1 MAKLT
6 PIAGAFLVVWML
18 WPQAAQ
24 AAQAAQPAHA
34 APDDVAK
41 LRAEIEALKA
51 DYTSRVQALEARIK
65 QLESAVATAQATPP
79 GGAPGTPAAGGLPA
93 AGVAPGAPSAAAA
106 PPPAFPQ
113 PSPVAAPGKSSSATA
128 FNPAISMILTGNY
141 ASLSQDPATYR
152 IAGFI
157 PAHGEGVG
165 ERGFNLDESEL
176 TVASNVD
183 PYFFANVTAAIQ
195 GDNSIDIEEAYFKTL
210 ALNNGF
216 TIKGGRFFSGTGY
229 LNEVHTHNWDFVDQP
244 LVYQVFMGTQLAQD
258 GVQIRWLA
266 PTDYFIELGAEAG
279 SGRSFP
285 GTQRD
290 SNSLGSDALFA
301 HLGGDVGDSTSWRL
315 GVSWL
320 DVRADERTYADVDQ
334 FGNPVTD
341 AFTGTSRIWIVDGTL
356 KWAPHGDPTHHQFK
370 LQGEYLHRSE
380 DGQLAF
386 DVTGQDLASAYTSSQ
401 AGWYVQG
408 VYEFMQRWR
417 AGLRYDS
424 LSSGTPGI
432 GLVNAGV
439 FPLANFPAL
448 LPATPT
454 RTTVMVDWSLSEFS
468 RLRVQ
473 YAWDEARMRE
483 RDQQLL
489 LQYIFAIGAH
499 GAHKF

>member
-6 PIAGAFLVVWML
+6 PIAGAFVVVCML
-18 WPQAAQ
+18 WPHAG
-24 AAQAAQPAHA
+24 HA

-41 LRAEIEALKA
+41 LRAEIEALKT
-51 DYTSRVQALEARIK
+51 DYASRVQALEARIQ
-65 QLESAVATAQATPP
+65 QLEKAAATAQAARP
-79 GGAPGTPAAGGLPA
+79 GAAPGTPAAG
-93 AGVAPGAPSAAAA
+93 A
-106 PPPAFPQ
+106 PPPALPE
-113 PSPVAAPGKSSSATA
+113 PSPVAAPAKSSSATA

-141 ASLSQDPATYR
+141 ASLSRDPATYR
-152 IAGFI
+152 VAGFI
-157 PAHGEGVG
+157 PPPAGEGPG

-229 LNEVHTHNWDFVDQP
+229 LNEIHSHNWDFVDQP
-244 LVYQVFMGTQLAQD
+244 LVYQVFLGGQLAQD
-258 GVQIRWLA
+258 GIQIRWLA
-266 PTDYFIELGAEAG
+266 PTDYFIEIGAEAG
-279 SGRSFP
+279 SGRTFP

-315 GVSWL
+315 GASWL
-320 DVRADERTYADVDQ
+320 DVRSTDRTYVDVDQ
-334 FGNPVTD
+334 FGNPVIN
-341 AFTGTSRIWIVDGTL
+341 AFTGTSRTWIVDGTL
-356 KWAPHGDPTHHQFK
+356 KWAPHGDPTYHQFK
-370 LQGEYLHRSE
+370 LQGEYMHRTE

-386 DVTGQDLASAYTSSQ
+386 DVTGPNFASGYTSSQ
-401 AGWYVQG
+401 SGWYVQA
-408 VYEFMQRWR
+408 VYGFMQRWR
-417 AGLRYDS
+417 VGVRYDS
-424 LSSGTPGI
+424 MSSGTPSI
-432 GLVNAGV
+432 GLVNSGV

-468 RLRVQ
+468 RLRAQ
-473 YAWDEARMRE
+473 YAWDDARIRE

>member
-6 PIAGAFLVVWML
+6 PIAGAFLIVCML
-18 WPQAAQ
+18 WPHAG
-24 AAQAAQPAHA
+24 HA
-34 APDDVAK
+34 APDDDVAT
-41 LRAEIEALKA
+41 LRAEIEALKT
-51 DYTSRVQALEARIK
+51 DYASRVQALEARIQ
-65 QLESAVATAQATPP
+65 QLERAVATAQGTWP
-79 GGAPGTPAAGGLPA
+79 GAAAGTPAAGGPPA
-93 AGVAPGAPSAAAA
+93 AGVASAGPSAAAA
-106 PPPAFPQ
+106 PPPEFPE
-113 PSPVAAPGKSSSATA
+113 PSPVAPPPMKSSSATA

-157 PAHGEGVG
+157 PPAAGEGPG

-210 ALNNGF
+210 ALDNGF

-229 LNEVHTHNWDFVDQP
+229 LNEIHSHNWDFVDQP
-244 LVYQVFMGTQLAQD
+244 LVYQVFMGGQLAQD
-258 GVQIRWLA
+258 GIQVRWLA

-315 GVSWL
+315 GASWL
-320 DVRADERTYADVDQ
+320 DVRSTDRTYVDVDQ
-334 FGNPVTD
+334 FGNPLIN
-341 AFTGTSRIWIVDGTL
+341 AFTGTSRTWIVDGTL
-356 KWAPHGDPTHHQFK
+356 KWAPHGDPTYHQFK
-370 LQGEYLHRSE
+370 LQGEYMHRTE

-386 DVTGQDLASAYTSSQ
+386 DVTGQDRASAYTSSQ
-401 AGWYVQG
+401 SGWYLQA

-424 LSSGTPGI
+424 MSSGTPSI

-439 FPLANFPAL
+439 LPLADFPAL

-454 RTTVMVDWSLSEFS
+454 RTSVMIDWSLSEFS
-468 RLRVQ
+468 RLRAQ
-473 YAWDEARMRE
+473 YAWDEARVRE
-483 RDQQLL
+483 LDRQFL